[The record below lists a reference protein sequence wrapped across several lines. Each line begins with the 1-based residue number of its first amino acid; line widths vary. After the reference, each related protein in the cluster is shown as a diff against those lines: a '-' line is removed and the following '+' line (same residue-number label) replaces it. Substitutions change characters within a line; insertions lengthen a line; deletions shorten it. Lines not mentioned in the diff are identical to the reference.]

1 MLKTTTNVPVPKAI
15 RPPSTARRVYPFAE
29 MEVGAMFFVPG
40 KTRNTMS
47 PYVSSMG
54 RKLKRKFVTRLC
66 YMRKAKGGWVECKA
80 EHAKAEIGVGV
91 WREK

>member
-15 RPPSTARRVYPFAE
+15 RSPRPAQRVYPFAE

-40 KTRNTMS
+40 KERNTMS
-47 PYVSSMG
+47 PYVSTQG
-54 RKLKRKFVTRLC
+54 KKLKRKFVTRLC
-66 YMRKAKGGWVECKA
+66 HMRETRDGWVECKP
-80 EHAKAEIGVGV
+80 EHARAKIGVGV